1 MIDQNKNILLLSLS
15 ILMLLNTSCKNSS
28 NSKTKKNI
36 IEVVNEQPSILPLSD
51 PENKEGW
58 VLNEAIS
65 DEFEGTTIDST
76 KWFVEGQN
84 GDYYIWK
91 GRPPSQF
98 VPHNVN
104 VRDGKLIIT
113 SQWEPDY
120 EFANE
125 HYADGKNNDAYGKL
139 EGKPIP
145 VTTGGV
151 ITKKRFLYGYMEVET
166 KVGFA
171 AISGAFWGIGFEQEL
186 DVFELMGNPKK
197 YGFIEGG
204 NYWIGT
210 AHDWSPPSVRPT
222 AVFLHSE
229 KLDFNTSDDFHVYGA
244 EWGEDYL
251 SFYIDGKH
259 IVTFTQD
266 DVGTD
271 FIFNNPMEI
280 WLDSEI
286 FKRLGVPH
294 KEELPV
300 DFEIKYM
307 RVWQKPS
314 DNLLAKDKAFYGFE
328 GPILFEETPR
338 PLYLVPENSENNDY
352 QKFWRIDDGSK
363 QYLSI
368 YEGQY
373 NSGVESLKFSGYG
386 KNESLLINKAVIKSP
401 EGALN
406 LPVGDYKLSVKLW
419 LDQGRIADAIHIS
432 LMNPKIDLKFDGL
445 KKKPRREWITVETNF
460 SRTKPSADN
469 DGLQIEIRR
478 EDLPPTK
485 AAKLFIDDI
494 EIKKNY

>member
-1 MIDQNKNILLLSLS
+1 MKGFKYCFIIIPFIVTSILLTGCQQGVLE
-15 ILMLLNTSCKNSS
+15 NQTPVENSR
-28 NSKTKKNI
+28 I
-36 IEVVNEQPSILPLSD
+36 GVLPFSD
-51 PENKEGW
+51 PENEGGW
-58 VLNEAIS
+58 ILNEALS
-65 DEFEGTTIDST
+65 DEFEGTSIDTT

-104 VRDGKLIIT
+104 IRDGKLVIT

-125 HYADGKNNDAYGKL
+125 KYADGKNNDAYGEL
-139 EGKPIP
+139 NGEPIP

-151 ITKKRFLYGYMEVET
+151 ITNKRFLYGYMEVKS

-171 AISGAFWGIGFEQEL
+171 AISGAFWAIGYEQEL

-222 AVFLHSE
+222 EVFLHSE

-244 EWGEDYL
+244 EWGKDYL

-286 FKRLGVPH
+286 FKRLGVPN

-300 DFEIKYM
+300 NFEIEYL

-314 DNLLAKDKAFYGFE
+314 DNLLAKDAGFYGFE
-328 GPILFEETPR
+328 GPILFEENPR
-338 PLYLVPENSENNDY
+338 PLDMVPEDSEPNDY
-352 QKFWRIDDGSK
+352 QKFWIFEEGSEK
-363 QYLSI
+363 YLSI
-368 YEGQY
+368 FEGQY
-373 NSGVESLKFSGYG
+373 NTGVESLKFSGYG
-386 KNESLLINKAVIKSP
+386 KNDSLQVAKAVVKTP
-401 EGALN
+401 EGSLN
-406 LPVGDYKLSVKLW
+406 LEAGDYSLSMKIW
-419 LDQGRIADAIHIS
+419 LDQGRVADRIYVI
-432 LMNPKIDLKFDGL
+432 LQNPKLELEFTDLKS
-445 KKKPRREWITVETNF
+445 KPRRQWVTVEASI
-460 SRTKPSADN
+460 SRTKASAED
-469 DGLQIEIRR
+469 DGMQIEIRK
-478 EDLPPTK
+478 EDLPKTK

-494 EIKKNY
+494 TIKKQ